1 MSFRLLKSA
10 VRLAH
15 GIENK
20 DLSLKMHEMCYAILE
35 NILKDKPKAILPHEK
50 QEVIKL
56 DPNVDTDVYGNKW
69 PNNQEVMFCR
79 VGKKLDAV
87 KSYKER
93 TGRSLMDSK
102 RIIEYYCSAEL
113 VANLA
118 ENGASPA
125 DIQWEKDRYKDAKLA
140 LTGKR

>member
-56 DPNVDTDVYGNKW
+56 DPNVDTDVYGNQW
-69 PNNQEVMFCR
+69 PNNQEVMLCR
-79 VGKKLDAV
+79 QGKKLDAV

-102 RIIEYYCSAEL
+102 RIIEYYCNAEL
-113 VANLA
+113 VANL
-118 ENGASPA
+118 
-125 DIQWEKDRYKDAKLA
+125 KDRGVDHTQIQYENDRYEDAKFN

>member
-50 QEVIKL
+50 QEVML
-56 DPNVDTDVYGNKW
+56 
-69 PNNQEVMFCR
+69 CR
-79 VGKKLDAV
+79 QGKKLDAV

-102 RIIEYYCSAEL
+102 RIIEYYCNAEL
-113 VANLA
+113 VANL
-118 ENGASPA
+118 
-125 DIQWEKDRYKDAKLA
+125 KDRGVDHTQIQYENDRYEDAKFN